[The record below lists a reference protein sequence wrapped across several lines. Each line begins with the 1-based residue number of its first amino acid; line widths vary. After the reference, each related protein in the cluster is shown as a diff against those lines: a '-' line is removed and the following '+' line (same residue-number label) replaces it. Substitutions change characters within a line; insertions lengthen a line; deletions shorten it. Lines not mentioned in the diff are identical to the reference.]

1 MGALSGLKVLDL
13 SRILAGPWASQLLGD
28 LGADVIKVER
38 PGTGGRGGD
47 DTRGWG
53 PPWLA
58 DADGTP
64 TTDAAYFL
72 CTNRNKRS
80 LTVDITQAAGQEIV
94 RELAATSDVVLEN
107 FKLGGLESYGLDYA
121 SLSALNPRL
130 IYCSITGFGQ
140 DGPYAARA
148 GYDFLIQGM
157 GGLMSI
163 TGAADGAPQKVGVA
177 LTDILTGL
185 YAANAIQAAL
195 AHRDRTGEG
204 QSIDI
209 ALLDVQIAC
218 LANQAMNY
226 LVSGKAPTRLGN
238 EHPNIV
244 PYAAFPTADGHM
256 ILTVGNDRQF
266 ADFARLAG
274 HPEWSADPRY
284 ATNAA
289 RVENR
294 VELTAAINAA
304 TVARTTSEW
313 VSILEKHAVP
323 CGPIN
328 SLNELFIDPQ
338 VLHRQMQ
345 RHLDRNGD
353 LPQVASPIRLS
364 ATPVQ
369 YDRPPP
375 ALGRDTEAVLGDTLQ
390 LDKNKLASL
399 KDRGII

>member
-1 MGALSGLKVLDL
+1 MGTLSHLRILDL
-13 SRILAGPWASQLLGD
+13 SRILAGPWATQLLGD
-28 LGADVIKVER
+28 LGAEVIKVER
-38 PGTGGRGGD
+38 PGKNGQGGD
-47 DTRGWG
+47 DTRSWG
-53 PPWLA
+53 PPWWT
-58 DADGTP
+58 DAAGQRE
-64 TTDAAYFL
+64 AAYFL
-72 CTNRNKRS
+72 ATNRNKRS
-80 LTVDITQAAGQEIV
+80 VTIDFTQPEGQALV
-94 RELAATSDVVLEN
+94 RELARDADVLVEN
-107 FKLGGLESYGLDYA
+107 FKVGGLKKYGLDYD
-121 SLSALNPRL
+121 SLHALNPRL
-130 IYCSITGFGQ
+130 VYCSITGFGQ
-140 DGPYAARA
+140 DGPYADRA

-157 GGLMSI
+157 GGLMSL

-195 AHRDRTGEG
+195 AHRDRTSIG
-204 QSIDI
+204 QRIDI
-209 ALLDVQIAC
+209 ALLDVQVAC

-226 LVSGKAPTRLGN
+226 LVSGRAPQRLGN

-274 HPEWSADPRY
+274 HPEWAADLRY

-294 VELTAAINAA
+294 VALTAAINAA
-304 TVARTTSEW
+304 TVQRSTADW
-313 VSILEKHAVP
+313 VALLEKHAVP

-328 SLNELFIDPQ
+328 SLPELFADPQ

-375 ALGRDTEAVLGDTLQ
+375 ALGADTEAVLGDTLQ

>member
-1 MGALSGLKVLDL
+1 MGALSHLRIVDL
-13 SRILAGPWASQLLGD
+13 SRILAGPWATQVLGD
-28 LGADVIKVER
+28 LGAEVIKIER
-38 PGTGGRGGD
+38 PAVNGQGGD
-47 DTRGWG
+47 DTRSWG
-53 PPWLA
+53 PPWWL
-58 DADGTP
+58 DRDGQRE
-64 TTDAAYFL
+64 AAYYL
-72 CTNRNKRS
+72 ATNRNKRS
-80 LTVDITQAAGQEIV
+80 VTIDFTKPEGQELV
-94 RELAATSDVVLEN
+94 RQLVAGADVLIEN
-107 FKLGGLESYGLDYA
+107 FKVGGLKKYGLDYETLKA
-121 SLSALNPRL
+121 VNPRL
-130 IYCSITGFGQ
+130 VYCSITGFGQ
-140 DGPYAARA
+140 DGPYADRA